1 MWYKFLIVSI
11 GWLMLMGVTVTTALA
26 QGGWMYTVQ
35 PHDTVAS
42 IAAKYNVEAEQLATA
57 NGMRSDSWLQVGQ
70 RLVIPTGAITV
81 MPSRETSDMR
91 YQNISFASETVLTRI
106 TENNPGYAVQVGDTL
121 PSIASYLNIPIEQ
134 LREINNLAADSLQ
147 AGQTL
152 IIPETTVS
160 AADEPSPPQT
170 VDTQAAWLP
179 AYLASPETVAA
190 RWILVDLSDQTV
202 TAYQG
207 VQPVF
212 STKASTGLPR
222 TPTVQG
228 EFNIYVKYESTRMV
242 GGYGRDYYNLPNV
255 PHTMYFY
262 EGYALHGAYWHN
274 NFGYPMSHGCV
285 NLSLPDAKQFYDWAT
300 VGTRVV
306 VQA

>member
-1 MWYKFLIVSI
+1 MWYKFLIISI
-11 GWLMLMGVTVTTALA
+11 GCLVFTSVTVTTALA
-26 QGGWMYTVQ
+26 QGGWRYTVQ
-35 PHDTVAS
+35 PHDTLAS
-42 IAAKYNVEAEQLATA
+42 IAAKYNAEAEQLARA
-57 NGMRSDSWLQVGQ
+57 NGMTVDSWLQVGQ

-81 MPSRETSDMR
+81 GPSRETNDMR
-91 YQNISFASETVLTRI
+91 YQNTNLASEKQLTHIRERGQSY
-106 TENNPGYAVQVGDTL
+106 TVQVGDTF
-121 PSIASYLNIPIEQ
+121 PSIASYFNIPIEQ
-134 LREINNLAADSLQ
+134 LREINNLAVDSLQ
-147 AGQTL
+147 VGQTL
-152 IIPETTVS
+152 IIPETTS
-160 AADEPSPPQT
+160 ATDEPSPQ
-170 VDTQAAWLP
+170 QAVASQATWLP
-179 AYLASPETVAA
+179 AYLASPEEVAA

-212 STKASTGLPR
+212 STLASTGLPG

-228 EFNIYVKYESTRMV
+228 EFNIYVKYEATRMI
-242 GGYGRDYYNLPNV
+242 GGHGRDYYDLPNV